1 MDKDQL
7 YYFEYPIKYRK
18 LKGKTKDKL
27 YDQPLSD
34 VLIEIYDKDSLIG
47 KVSSNEAG
55 MFAYNYLLEDKEY
68 LVKASKPGFKPVE
81 KIVKPGTTE
90 VLLDWNDILS
100 LEPIIEKK
108 TVFRFNNILFDY
120 GKADLKDSSKVIL
133 DRLAE
138 VLINNPKVKVELSAH
153 TDSRGSDK
161 ANYTLSDKRAA
172 SCVLYLIEKG
182 VPRENIVS
190 RGYGETKPLNGCVN
204 NVKCSEEEYAVNRRV
219 EIKVLDMKE

>member
-1 MDKDQL
+1 
-7 YYFEYPIKYRK
+7 
-18 LKGKTKDKL
+18 
-27 YDQPLSD
+27 
-34 VLIEIYDKDSLIG
+34 
-47 KVSSNEAG
+47 
-55 MFAYNYLLEDKEY
+55 
-68 LVKASKPGFKPVE
+68 
-81 KIVKPGTTE
+81 
-90 VLLDWNDILS
+90 